1 MEAGVATVRAG
12 SYAAYRRNLTAIKV
26 ALAPAMQALEAN
38 LAAVEHPID
47 KPHQGEAKL
56 LR

>member
-1 MEAGVATVRAG
+1 MESRVATVRAE
-12 SYAAYRRNLTAIKV
+12 SYTAHRRTLTAIKV
-26 ALAPAMQALEAN
+26 QERAAMQPVEAN

-56 LR
+56 FR

>member
-1 MEAGVATVRAG
+1 VTPIE
-12 SYAAYRRNLTAIKV
+12 V
-26 ALAPAMQALEAN
+26 ALAPMQDLEAD

-56 LR
+56 FR

>member
-1 MEAGVATVRAG
+1 
-12 SYAAYRRNLTAIKV
+12 LTAIKV
-26 ALAPAMQALEAN
+26 AQRAAMQPVEGN

-56 LR
+56 FR

>member
-1 MEAGVATVRAG
+1 MESRVATVRAG
-12 SYAAYRRNLTAIKV
+12 TYAAHRRNLTAIKV
-26 ALAPAMQALEAN
+26 AQRAAMQAVETG

-56 LR
+56 FR

>member
-1 MEAGVATVRAG
+1 MESRVATVRAE
-12 SYAAYRRNLTAIKV
+12 SYTAHRRTLTAVKV
-26 ALAPAMQALEAN
+26 AQPAAMQALEAN

-56 LR
+56 FR

>member
-1 MEAGVATVRAG
+1 MESRVATVRAD
-12 SYAAYRRNLTAIKV
+12 SYAVHQRNLTPMTV
-26 ALAPAMQALEAN
+26 ALAAMQALEAD

-56 LR
+56 FR